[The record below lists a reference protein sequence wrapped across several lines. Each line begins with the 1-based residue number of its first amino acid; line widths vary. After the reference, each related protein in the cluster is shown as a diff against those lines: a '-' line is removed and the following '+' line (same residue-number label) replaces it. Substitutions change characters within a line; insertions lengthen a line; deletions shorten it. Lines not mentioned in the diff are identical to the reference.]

1 MHLNRAVPVL
11 SVPDVQRAVSVFRDV
26 LGLEVV
32 MDLGWVATLGSV
44 DGPQISVMH
53 EDATAACNPDLSL
66 DVEDV
71 DVAHARALELGLE
84 IVHPITDEPWGVAAL
99 LRARRGRQRRQRPV
113 ALGDQPPG
121 PRRRLSPRSRLAP
134 DWQTLDAALRP
145 AGRRGGSS
153 PRGRPSGRSPRR

>member
-11 SVPDVQRAVSVFRDV
+11 SVPDVPRAVSVFRDV
-26 LGLEVV
+26 LGLDVV

-71 DVAHARALELGLE
+71 DLALERALELGLE
-84 IVHPITDEPWGVAAL
+84 IVHPITDEPWGVRRFFVRDEGGNVVNVLSHSQPAAAAAGAD
-99 LRARRGRQRRQRPV
+99 LRATG
-113 ALGDQPPG
+113 
-121 PRRRLSPRSRLAP
+121 
-134 DWQTLDAALRP
+134 
-145 AGRRGGSS
+145 
-153 PRGRPSGRSPRR
+153 

>member
-1 MHLNRAVPVL
+1 VHLNRAVPVL

-84 IVHPITDEPWGVAAL
+84 IVHPITDEPWGVRRFFVRDEGGNVVNVLSHSEISLQDRAA
-99 LRARRGRQRRQRPV
+99 G
-113 ALGDQPPG
+113 
-121 PRRRLSPRSRLAP
+121 
-134 DWQTLDAALRP
+134 
-145 AGRRGGSS
+145 
-153 PRGRPSGRSPRR
+153 

>member
-84 IVHPITDEPWGVAAL
+84 IVHPITDEPWGVRRFFVRDEGGNVVNVLSHSEISLQDRAA
-99 LRARRGRQRRQRPV
+99 G
-113 ALGDQPPG
+113 
-121 PRRRLSPRSRLAP
+121 
-134 DWQTLDAALRP
+134 
-145 AGRRGGSS
+145 
-153 PRGRPSGRSPRR
+153 

>member
-11 SVPDVQRAVSVFRDV
+11 SVPDVPRAVSVFRDV
-26 LGLEVV
+26 LGLDVV

-71 DVAHARALELGLE
+71 DVPVALDDLRLDEAEPAGAPEPADVVARTAQLWPHRHG
-84 IVHPITDEPWGVAAL
+84 TDAMFLAL
-99 LRARRGRQRRQRPV
+99 LRA
-113 ALGDQPPG
+113 PG
-121 PRRRLSPRSRLAP
+121 A
-134 DWQTLDAALRP
+134 
-145 AGRRGGSS
+145 
-153 PRGRPSGRSPRR
+153 

>member
-11 SVPDVQRAVSVFRDV
+11 SVPDVPRAVSVFRDV
-26 LGLEVV
+26 LGLDVV

-71 DVAHARALELGLE
+71 DLALERALELGLE
-84 IVHPITDEPWGVAAL
+84 IVHPITDEPWGVRRFFVRDEGGNVVNVLSHSQPVAATASTG
-99 LRARRGRQRRQRPV
+99 LRATG
-113 ALGDQPPG
+113 
-121 PRRRLSPRSRLAP
+121 
-134 DWQTLDAALRP
+134 
-145 AGRRGGSS
+145 
-153 PRGRPSGRSPRR
+153 

>member
-1 MHLNRAVPVL
+1 VHLNRAVPVL

-84 IVHPITDEPWGVAAL
+84 IVHPITDEPWGVRRFFVRDEGGNVVNVLSHAEVSLQDRAA
-99 LRARRGRQRRQRPV
+99 G
-113 ALGDQPPG
+113 
-121 PRRRLSPRSRLAP
+121 
-134 DWQTLDAALRP
+134 
-145 AGRRGGSS
+145 
-153 PRGRPSGRSPRR
+153 

>member
-1 MHLNRAVPVL
+1 MQLNRAVPVL

-71 DVAHARALELGLE
+71 DVAHERALEMGLE
-84 IVHPITDEPWGVAAL
+84 IVHPITDEPWGVRRFFVRDEGGNVVNVLSHSEVTLQDRAA
-99 LRARRGRQRRQRPV
+99 G
-113 ALGDQPPG
+113 
-121 PRRRLSPRSRLAP
+121 
-134 DWQTLDAALRP
+134 
-145 AGRRGGSS
+145 
-153 PRGRPSGRSPRR
+153 

>member
-1 MHLNRAVPVL
+1 MQLNRAVPVL

-71 DVAHARALELGLE
+71 DVAHARALEMGLE
-84 IVHPITDEPWGVAAL
+84 IVHPITDEPWGVRRFFVRDEGGNVVNVLSHSEVTLQDRAA
-99 LRARRGRQRRQRPV
+99 G
-113 ALGDQPPG
+113 
-121 PRRRLSPRSRLAP
+121 
-134 DWQTLDAALRP
+134 
-145 AGRRGGSS
+145 
-153 PRGRPSGRSPRR
+153 

>member
-1 MHLNRAVPVL
+1 MQLNRAVPVL
-11 SVPDVQRAVSVFRDV
+11 SVPDVPRAVSVFRDV

-66 DVEDV
+66 DVDDV

-84 IVHPITDEPWGVAAL
+84 IVHPITDEPWGV
-99 LRARRGRQRRQRPV
+99 RRFFVRDEGGNVVNVLSHSEV
-113 ALGDQPPG
+113 ALED
-121 PRRRLSPRSRLAP
+121 R
-134 DWQTLDAALRP
+134 AA
-145 AGRRGGSS
+145 G
-153 PRGRPSGRSPRR
+153 